1 MWCVCL
7 CVCARV
13 RRGGGHKSLPPDSLG
28 QLISRLVSEGPGC
41 MCLVTPRRPH
51 LDAGACSSGKGLPE
65 VKVPAMKGYTV
76 GIQGGGDL
84 YPAGEVWPQEDAG
97 RRGFQ
102 KAEDPG

>member
-7 CVCARV
+7 CVCVRV

-76 GIQGGGDL
+76 GIQGGG
-84 YPAGEVWPQEDAG
+84 GGGQ
-97 RRGFQ
+97 
-102 KAEDPG
+102 DPHFL